1 LSGLPASQSLYAA
14 QGGKLLIMRKIWYLP
29 ALLLLASCTMQ
40 APKDI
45 TRYTIEQLS
54 ENIAI
59 VSGGFSNDE
68 AKLVF
73 SSNETGIFNV
83 YELNLADASQRQV
96 TSSTVES
103 FFAIDYAPGTGEILY
118 YGDQG
123 GNELNHIYLLN
134 EDDTSTDLTPG
145 EQEKSA
151 FRGWSEDKEYM
162 YYESNVRNPQFFDM
176 YKMKIG
182 EWNPIMLYE
191 NNEGLNL
198 TDASDDES
206 IFALTQSITTSN
218 NKLFLT
224 ERETGKKTE
233 ISDPDAPGRY
243 VSSGFTNDGS
253 HFYYL
258 SDAGREFTALVEYEI
273 ATGVRN
279 TIFESDW
286 DVVYSILSHNEKYRI
301 TAVNEDGK
309 NSLLILDEETGE
321 NVDFPAFEDG
331 DIKSAMISESE
342 SFMLLTVGSS
352 RAPDNLY
359 LYNFETGESKK
370 LTETLN
376 PEINGDDL
384 VSAEVVRYP
393 SFDGLEIPAIY
404 YEPKTASGKNKVPA
418 LVWVHGGPGGQSRAQ
433 FSSLIQYLV
442 NHDYAVLAVNNRG
455 SSGYGKTFFQMD
467 DQNHGDKD
475 LKDCVWAK
483 KWLASQDYID
493 PDKIGIIG
501 GSYGGYMTMAAMTF
515 EPDEFKVGVNIF
527 GVTNWLRT
535 LKSIPPW
542 WGSFRDAL
550 FQEMGNPHTEDSV
563 RLYNISPLFHAQQV
577 KNPIMVLQ
585 GANDPRV
592 LQIESDEIVEAI
604 RKNDVYV
611 EYVIFPDEGHGF
623 AKTENRIKGYGQ
635 ILGFLDVYLKGV
647 NLELQEEGN

>member
-1 LSGLPASQSLYAA
+1 
-14 QGGKLLIMRKIWYLP
+14 M
-29 ALLLLASCTMQ
+29 
-40 APKDI
+40 D
-45 TRYTIEQLS
+45 
-54 ENIAI
+54 
-59 VSGGFSNDE
+59 
-68 AKLVF
+68 
-73 SSNETGIFNV
+73 
-83 YELNLADASQRQV
+83 
-96 TSSTVES
+96 
-103 FFAIDYAPGTGEILY
+103 
-118 YGDQG
+118 
-123 GNELNHIYLLN
+123 
-134 EDDTSTDLTPG
+134 
-145 EQEKSA
+145 
-151 FRGWSEDKEYM
+151 
-162 YYESNVRNPQFFDM
+162 
-176 YKMKIG
+176 
-182 EWNPIMLYE
+182 
-191 NNEGLNL
+191 
-198 TDASDDES
+198 
-206 IFALTQSITTSN
+206 
-218 NKLFLT
+218 
-224 ERETGKKTE
+224 RETGKMTV

-243 VSSGFTNDGS
+243 TSSGFTRDGN

-273 ATGVRN
+273 VTGTRN
-279 TIFESDW
+279 TIYESDW
-286 DVVYSILSHNEKYRI
+286 DVVYSMLSHNEKYRI
-301 TAVNEDGK
+301 IAVNEDGK
-309 NSLLILDEETGE
+309 NSLLILEEETGE
-321 NVDFPAFEDG
+321 KVDFPAFEDG

-342 SFMLLTVGSS
+342 SLMLLTVGSS
-352 RAPDNLY
+352 RVPDNLY
-359 LYNFETGESKK
+359 IYNFKTGESKK

-384 VSAEVVRYP
+384 VGAEVVRYP

-404 YEPKTASGKNKVPA
+404 YEPKIASGKNKVPA

-483 KWLASQDYID
+483 KWLASQDNID
-493 PDKIGIIG
+493 PDNIGIIG

-550 FQEMGNPHTEDSV
+550 YQEMGDPHTEDSV
-563 RLYNISPLFHAQQV
+563 RLYNISPLFHAHQV

-592 LQIESDEIVEAI
+592 LQIESDEIVEAV

-611 EYVIFPDEGHGF
+611 EYIIFPDEGHGF

-635 ILGFLDVYLKGV
+635 ILEFLDVYLKGV

>member
-1 LSGLPASQSLYAA
+1 
-14 QGGKLLIMRKIWYLP
+14 MRKIWYFP
-29 ALLLLASCTMQ
+29 AVLLMASCTMQ

-45 TRYTIEQLS
+45 PRYTIEQLS

-59 VSGGFSNDE
+59 FSGGFSNDE
-68 AKLVF
+68 TKLVF

-83 YELNLADASQRQV
+83 YELDLAEASQRQV
-96 TSSTVES
+96 TNSTVES
-103 FFAIDYAPGTGEILY
+103 FYAIDYVPGTGQILY
-118 YGDQG
+118 SADQG

-134 EDDTSTDLTPG
+134 EDGTSTDLTPG
-145 EQEKSA
+145 EQEKA
-151 FRGWSEDKEYM
+151 TFRGWSEDKEYM

-182 EWNPIMLYE
+182 DWKPIMLYE
-191 NNEGLNL
+191 NNEGLNF
-198 TDASDDES
+198 TDISDDES
-206 IFALTQSITTSN
+206 IFVLVQSITTSN
-218 NKLFLT
+218 NKLFLMD
-224 ERETGKKTE
+224 RETGKMTE

-243 VSSGFTNDGS
+243 ASSGFTRDGS

-273 ATGVRN
+273 ATGTHT
-279 TIFESDW
+279 TIYESDW
-286 DVVYSILSHNEKYRI
+286 DVEYSMLSHNEKYRI
-301 TAVNEDGK
+301 IAINEDGK
-309 NSLLILDEETGE
+309 NSMLILEAETGE
-321 NVDFPAFEDG
+321 EVDFPSFEDG
-331 DIKSAMISESE
+331 DIRTAMISESE
-342 SFMLLTVGSS
+342 SLMLLTVGSS
-352 RAPDNLY
+352 RTPDNLY
-359 LYNFETGESKK
+359 VHNFKTGETKK

-376 PEINGDDL
+376 PEINADDL

-393 SFDGLEIPAIY
+393 SFDGLEVPAIY
-404 YEPKTASGKNKVPA
+404 YKPKIASGKNKVPA

-455 SSGYGKTFFQMD
+455 SSGYGKTFYQMD

-475 LKDCVWAK
+475 LKDCVWGK

-493 PDKIGIIG
+493 PGKIGIIG

-550 FQEMGNPHTEDSV
+550 FQEMGNPYTEDSV
-563 RLYNISPLFHAQQV
+563 RLYNISPLFHAHQV

-592 LQIESDEIVEAI
+592 LQIESDEIVEAV

-623 AKTENRIKGYGQ
+623 AKTKNRIKGYGQ
-635 ILGFLDVYLKGV
+635 ILDFLDVYLKGV
-647 NLELQEEGN
+647 NPELQEEGK